1 MNTRRYRAWSFV
13 HPDFASGAAA
23 RPGLELSPTGG
34 IAMVEEDASIRQA
47 ILLLLTT
54 APGERVMRPD
64 YGCDLHRL
72 LFSPND
78 DTTAGLAKHFVKK
91 ALDRWEPRIEV
102 LHLDADA
109 SPEAPAQLLIHLE
122 YRVRATQAVQRL
134 GLALHL
140 AGD

>member
-1 MNTRRYRAWSFV
+1 MNPRRYRAWAFV
-13 HPDFASGAAA
+13 HPDFAAEAVGS
-23 RPGLELSPTGG
+23 GLELSDTGG
-34 IAMVEEDASIRQA
+34 IATVDEDASIRQA

-64 YGCDLHRL
+64 YGCALHRL

-91 ALDRWEPRIEV
+91 ALDQWEPRIEI

-109 SPEAPAQLLIHLE
+109 SPQAPEQLLIQLE
-122 YRVRATQAVQRL
+122 YRVRATQAIQRL
-134 GLALHL
+134 GLTLHL
-140 AGD
+140 AAD